1 MLNSRTPTIALPKCM
16 RVCLVG
22 GKITLT
28 NLCINMKPIISE
40 LTRAVVRATR
50 GSCDSA
56 VVGTVL
62 RQHSVF

>member
-1 MLNSRTPTIALPKCM
+1 MG
-16 RVCLVG
+16 VCLVG

-62 RQHSVF
+62 RLDSVF